1 MTIPMTMSLPNA
13 PPGGH
18 ADGRAGGWEDMRTGD
33 LGKLCAATIAV
44 ITSGTAGRGL
54 EILQPSPE
62 PGGVDAEVCAA
73 EALAGVDVEAGAG
86 GG

>member
-1 MTIPMTMSLPNA
+1 MAAIAGDDNPDDDEFTDEA
-13 PPGGH
+13 
-18 ADGRAGGWEDMRTGD
+18 AGRTCGREDMRTGD

-73 EALAGVDVEAGAG
+73 EALAGVEI
-86 GG
+86 